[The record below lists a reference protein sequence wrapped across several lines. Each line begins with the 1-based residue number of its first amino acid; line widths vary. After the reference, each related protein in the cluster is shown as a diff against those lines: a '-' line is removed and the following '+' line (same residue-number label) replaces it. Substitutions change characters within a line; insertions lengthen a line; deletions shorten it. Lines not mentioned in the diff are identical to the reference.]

1 MELLRGV
8 IHGRTIELDSESGL
22 PDGQRVA
29 VAVRPLV
36 SASSAALLQRA
47 FGAWAD
53 DAGELDQFLAWN
65 RLQRREGRSEIEQCT
80 CNPD

>member
-1 MELLRGV
+1 MGLLRGV
-8 IHGRTIELDSESGL
+8 IHGRTIELDSEAGL
-22 PDGQRVA
+22 PDGQPVTVVVQPA
-29 VAVRPLV
+29 D
-36 SASSAALLQRA
+36 SALPAAPLQRA

-65 RLQRREGRSEIEQCT
+65 RLQRRAGRSEIKPCT